1 MVRIA
6 SFNVENLFCAAQG
19 IQYHQL
25 VRWPASPERL
35 SRGQHSDFKPPYST
49 AESTRK
55 AIRGSLNIAGAA
67 RSVRAAL
74 LVDPSSVVPLSRK
87 VGRGRLRA
95 HPEYRVHAKR

>member
-35 SRGQHSDFKPPYST
+35 SRGQHSDLKPHLQHSGKHSKTYSRFF
-49 AESTRK
+49 EHRR
-55 AIRGSLNIAGAA
+55 RG
-67 RSVRAAL
+67 
-74 LVDPSSVVPLSRK
+74 
-87 VGRGRLRA
+87 
-95 HPEYRVHAKR
+95 